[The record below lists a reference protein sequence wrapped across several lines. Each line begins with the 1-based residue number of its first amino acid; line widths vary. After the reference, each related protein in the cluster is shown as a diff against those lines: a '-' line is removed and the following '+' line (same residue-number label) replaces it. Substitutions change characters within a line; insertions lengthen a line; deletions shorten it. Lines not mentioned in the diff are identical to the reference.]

1 MVPVVPG
8 KIPPLLPE
16 LGLLKS
22 SADPVPEGLNIIRY
36 DVEGKP
42 FMLEFK
48 VIQTPHLSVI
58 ETEVD
63 LFIYRQVE
71 FFSLE
76 VRPNART
83 RSGGRGDTWVKASSR
98 WCCVSGGVARGCC
111 WILPRGLLC
120 GPC

>member
-1 MVPVVPG
+1 LVVPARVSPG
-8 KIPPLLPE
+8 SAKIPPLLPE

-83 RSGGRGDTWVKASSR
+83 RSGGRGDTWWWAVDDAPAGSLKR
-98 WCCVSGGVARGCC
+98 WSLHCGGERGE
-111 WILPRGLLC
+111 
-120 GPC
+120 